1 MADSIGRIV
10 DLGGRADTTGISYEI
25 VSFSADTFSI
35 DIFFIVITFGS
46 TQSKVHD
53 VSFITF
59 TFLGD
64 FAVGRMNWASITNS
78 IFKLEVLR

>member
-10 DLGGRADTTGISYEI
+10 DLGGRADSTGVSNEI

-46 TQSKVHD
+46 AQSEVHD

-59 TFLGD
+59 TFFGE
-64 FAVGRMNWASITNS
+64 FTVSGMNWARITNS
-78 IFKLEVLR
+78 ILELEVLR